1 MASFVIVRI
10 RIDPFPQ
17 TLGSEL
23 GYPSIPAG
31 VTHNVPLDL
40 YLPVPAARCID
51 TVHVFD
57 ENWSQSKTCM
67 HTVANPSPFSWV
79 LCVCL
84 GVAAVASLPW
94 LAIPSKLSA
103 TLLVS
108 WFSVRSRVNT
118 KYLAFMPCERLPS
131 EDAYD

>member
-1 MASFVIVRI
+1 MFPLICTCQYPLRDALTRSMCSMRI
-10 RIDPFPQ
+10 
-17 TLGSEL
+17 G
-23 GYPSIPAG
+23 PSP
-31 VTHNVPLDL
+31 
-40 YLPVPAARCID
+40 
-51 TVHVFD
+51 
-57 ENWSQSKTCM
+57 KTCM